1 MIKMPKGQSDTKP
14 NSQIKSRG
22 KTQVLYNIL
31 QKDVTDAQTGAPR
44 TIWEYD
50 YVEIVGIV
58 TKQKIVEALQKA
70 DAELDET
77 TIVPDDISTQYQY
90 SKSELALSEISHI
103 TYAQLDTYIQNNIT
117 DLASAK
123 TYLKKLSR
131 VVLALVKKYN
141 D

>member
-1 MIKMPKGQSDTKP
+1 MKGQTNTQPTS
-14 NSQIKSRG
+14 NFLQSAG
-22 KTQVLYNIL
+22 KTQVLYNITSHE
-31 QKDVTDAQTGAPR
+31 VTDESGTR
-44 TIWEYD
+44 TVWDYD
-50 YVEIVGIV
+50 YVEIAGIV
-58 TKQKIVEALQKA
+58 TKQKMIEALQKA
-70 DAELDET
+70 DAESDT
-77 TIVPDDISTQYQY
+77 ASIIPDDISTQYQN
-90 SKSELALSEISHI
+90 SKSELTLSEISHI

>member
-1 MIKMPKGQSDTKP
+1 MKGQTNTQPTTNFIQSA
-14 NSQIKSRG
+14 G
-22 KTQVLYNIL
+22 KTQVLYNI
-31 QKDVTDAQTGAPR
+31 VSHVITDESGTR
-44 TIWEYD
+44 TVWDYD
-50 YVEIVGIV
+50 YVEIAGTV
-58 TKQKIVEALQKA
+58 TKQKMIEALQKA
-70 DAELDET
+70 DAESD
-77 TIVPDDISTQYQY
+77 IASIIPDDISTQYQD
-90 SKSELALSEISHI
+90 SKSELTLSEISHI